1 MILPACQPDTSL
13 PQVATTSIP
22 LTPFAT
28 LSVTHPPLPTR
39 HLEFPNLNEA
49 QTAAMF
55 SIWLPNV
62 IPDDLPFYKAGI
74 SDYADGSENVSIVYL
89 EPGDPLDANLKMFDI
104 QITRTDE
111 PVSYQIITHQ
121 FKVNTLDVHEVQ
133 VRGRTG
139 FTYWTRSGAAGNSAH
154 LTWRE
159 GTLNFRLSLTG
170 AWPQPDENNPHG
182 LDSTLLKVADSLQ
195 SMPTT
200 VPAPAVTV
208 QILPP
213 ITPTAT
219 PDCLPVSDVAI
230 NIQRV
235 SDTTAILHATGLQPG
250 EIPSVFYS
258 TSINGVDA
266 KRGEAWGFANGAD
279 EHGEFSLQLTSLQ
292 PLEGQTKATW
302 DIRLVHAHGVACA
315 EITMP

>member
-1 MILPACQPDTSL
+1 MNKARFLFLLVIFIIILILPACQPDTSL

-39 HLEFPNLNEA
+39 HLEFSDLNEA
-49 QTAAMF
+49 QTAVMF

-111 PVSYQIITHQ
+111 PVSYETITHQ

-139 FTYWTRSGAAGNSAH
+139 FT
-154 LTWRE
+154 
-159 GTLNFRLSLTG
+159 
-170 AWPQPDENNPHG
+170 
-182 LDSTLLKVADSLQ
+182 
-195 SMPTT
+195 
-200 VPAPAVTV
+200 
-208 QILPP
+208 
-213 ITPTAT
+213 
-219 PDCLPVSDVAI
+219 
-230 NIQRV
+230 
-235 SDTTAILHATGLQPG
+235 
-250 EIPSVFYS
+250 
-258 TSINGVDA
+258 
-266 KRGEAWGFANGAD
+266 KRGETWGFANGAD